1 MGVIAR
7 SGTVVA
13 LHFIVSLLLSINSNL
28 DILQFVGLYVSIAL
42 VCWLGYEISSTIYDS
57 WLGHAL
63 GRGVDFKKQG
73 SWAVITGAT
82 DGIGLAYARE
92 LAKKGIN
99 ICLISRTE
107 EKLVR
112 CAKSIEVEY
121 KVETKIIQVYANSFA
136 NSFSR

>member
-1 MGVIAR
+1 MGVIVK
-7 SGTVVA
+7 SGLIVA
-13 LHFIVSLLLSINSNL
+13 LHFIVTLSLSINRNFGVL
-28 DILQFVGLYVSIAL
+28 HFIGLYTSIAL
-42 VCWLGYEISSTIYDS
+42 VCWLSYEISSTVYDL
-57 WLGHAL
+57 WLGHVL
-63 GRGVDFKKQG
+63 GRAVDFKKQG

-112 CAKSIEVEY
+112 CAKAIEAECQV
-121 KVETKIIQVYANSFA
+121 KTKIIQV
-136 NSFSR
+136 